1 MTGLLIERQLDSH
14 RALRL
19 TVTGDL
25 DLSTSPQLDAELR
38 KAIASGHV
46 AHLHVDLAQVDFLDS
61 TGINVLV
68 AGHKLAT
75 GHGMTYIVTNPHGM
89 VRRAL
94 DVIGVLQLLTGQ
106 PDPDGSR

>member
-19 TVTGDL
+19 TVVGDL
-25 DLSTSPQLDAELR
+25 DMSTSPKLEAEVR
-38 KAIASGHV
+38 EAITSGRV
-46 AHLHVDLAQVDFLDS
+46 THLHVDLAQVEFLDS

-75 GHGMTYIVTNPHGM
+75 EHGMTYIVTNPHGM

-94 DVIGVLQLLTGQ
+94 DVIGVLHLLTGQ
-106 PDPDGSR
+106 PDADG

>member
-1 MTGLLIERQLDSH
+1 MTGWSIQRHHESG

-19 TVTGDL
+19 AVAGDL
-25 DLSTSPQLDAELR
+25 DLSTSKQLETELR
-38 KAIASGHV
+38 DAIAGGHV
-46 AHLHVDLAQVDFLDS
+46 ARLLVDLDQVDFLDS

-75 GHGMTYIVTNPHGM
+75 EHGITCIVTNPHGM

-94 DVIGVLQLLTGQ
+94 DVVGVLPLLTGQ
-106 PDPDGSR
+106 